1 MKRLWLLLIVVV
13 LFTGCAKGGLHV
25 KDAFVPADED
35 FKIIFLFEV
44 EGVKI
49 YRFSDTGHWR
59 YFSVGNGE
67 YLQQVR
73 SQTTGKTTTHYTN

>member
-1 MKRLWLLLIVVV
+1 MKKFGILLIVAV
-13 LFTGCAKGGLHV
+13 LFTGCVKAGIHV

-35 FKIIFLFEV
+35 FKIVFLFEV

-49 YRFSDTGHWR
+49 YRFRDTGHWR

-73 SQTTGKTTTHYTN
+73 TQSNGKTTTY